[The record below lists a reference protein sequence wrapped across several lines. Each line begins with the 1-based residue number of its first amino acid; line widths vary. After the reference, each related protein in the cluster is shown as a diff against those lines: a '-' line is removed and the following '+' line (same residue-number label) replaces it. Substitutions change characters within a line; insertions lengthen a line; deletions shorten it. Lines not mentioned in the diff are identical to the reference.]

1 MFKRGKPEEVQC
13 TCAKE
18 KGVFSGG
25 EVMLELYPGCAADA
39 DSCSLP
45 E

>member
-1 MFKRGKPEEVQC
+1 MLKRGKPEEAQC

-18 KGVFSGG
+18 KDVFSAG